1 MKWLIILLFLFTT
14 INAEEITTNNLLDK
28 NFDSGSW
35 SGTADGRHGS
45 NVIASEHNTYIQSD
59 DISLKND
66 ANLTEL
72 QIQNG
77 YTTNHEFEYW
87 HWNTYDSS
95 VKSTVTITGAN
106 GETTTQIRNY
116 NSSSCGSFNCGDY
129 VTGSDTY
136 TVLSSLQTDYDLSV
150 RYDFTDSSN
159 ATENH
164 YGVDLREPSLTVTYE
179 SDPFVLNEDIRDEI
193 RELLEEFKPEKDLWV
208 NEKVEFV
215 KIKEEPVYMNEP
227 RENFEVMT
235 MQEPKFKEEFFK
247 EKIVM
252 EIKEEVVDNN
262 ETFVSMFDNTPEEDI
277 IEEKNELISSFLP
290 PPKDEP
296 EIKREEMVKE
306 EPPKEREEI
315 VEDEPKEMASA
326 PTEEREEII
335 EEESSTEKEPKS
347 MAQPDNDE
355 KKEIKEKK
363 PTSKTAKKST
373 VQSKKLAKQKVIQ
386 QKKTIRDN
394 LVKVMDKVDRD
405 IKDISKNLQIKN
417 IIKLDAM
424 TSDQV
429 SLDSYDVPFYKS
441 KDIYLNQIQIQDM
454 RQLYTDMSLNN
465 YIANDPVVIMENKLR
480 DIESRKQLLIMQLE
494 QLKNG

>member
-1 MKWLIILLFLFTT
+1 MRYTALISLLIILIHTT
-14 INAEEITTNNLLDK
+14 SIKSEVITTNNLLDK
-28 NFDSGSW
+28 NFDNGSW
-35 SGTADGRHGS
+35 TGTADGRHGS

-136 TVLSSLQTDYDLSV
+136 TVFSNLQTDYDLSV

-193 RELLEEFKPEKDLWV
+193 KDVLEKFKPEKEFIV
-208 NEKVEFV
+208 KEEFKFVEIRNEPKPMEEPKVIEQYKTEPKIEKVYNEKP
-215 KIKEEPVYMNEP
+215 KEEIKSETKVADKITEEYKK
-227 RENFEVMT
+227 EVST
-235 MQEPKFKEEFFK
+235 EVTEQVSDNAKKEVIKKDTDKNNSKKVVKKDFKEE
-247 EKIVM
+247 
-252 EIKEEVVDNN
+252 
-262 ETFVSMFDNTPEEDI
+262 
-277 IEEKNELISSFLP
+277 
-290 PPKDEP
+290 
-296 EIKREEMVKE
+296 VKT
-306 EPPKEREEI
+306 K
-315 VEDEPKEMASA
+315 V
-326 PTEEREEII
+326 
-335 EEESSTEKEPKS
+335 SSTKTK
-347 MAQPDNDE
+347 
-355 KKEIKEKK
+355 
-363 PTSKTAKKST
+363 TSKP
-373 VQSKKLAKQKVIQ
+373 KLDVI
-386 QKKTIRDN
+386 
-394 LVKVMDKVDRD
+394 MAKVDAQV
-405 IKDISKNLQIKN
+405 KDASKNLNIKN

-424 TSDQV
+424 QKDSV
-429 SLDSYDVPFYKS
+429 SLIEYNNTEFYKP
-441 KDIYLNQIQIQDM
+441 KDIYLDQIAIFDNRSIYKNFDLVQYRNNDIIGIKNRTLQE
-454 RQLYTDMSLNN
+454 LN
-465 YIANDPVVIMENKLR
+465 INKQRIL
-480 DIESRKQLLIMQLE
+480 IELKE
-494 QLKNG
+494 LKNG

>member
-1 MKWLIILLFLFTT
+1 MRYTALISLLIMLIHTT
-14 INAEEITTNNLLDK
+14 SIKSEVITTNNLLDK
-28 NFDSGSW
+28 NFDNGSW
-35 SGTADGRHGS
+35 TGTADGRHGS

-136 TVLSSLQTDYDLSV
+136 TVFSNLQTDYDLSV

-193 RELLEEFKPEKDLWV
+193 KDVLEKFKPEK
-208 NEKVEFV
+208 EFIV
-215 KIKEEPVYMNEP
+215 
-227 RENFEVMT
+227 
-235 MQEPKFKEEFFK
+235 KEEFKFVEIRTEPKPMEEPKVIEQYKTEPKIEKVYNEKPK
-247 EKIVM
+247 EEIKSETKVADKITEEYKKEVST
-252 EIKEEVVDNN
+252 EVTEQVSDNAKKEVIKEDTDKNDSKKVVKKDSKEEVKTKV
-262 ETFVSMFDNTPEEDI
+262 
-277 IEEKNELISSFLP
+277 
-290 PPKDEP
+290 
-296 EIKREEMVKE
+296 
-306 EPPKEREEI
+306 
-315 VEDEPKEMASA
+315 
-326 PTEEREEII
+326 
-335 EEESSTEKEPKS
+335 SSTKTKPKLDLI
-347 MAQPDNDE
+347 MA
-355 KKEIKEKK
+355 
-363 PTSKTAKKST
+363 
-373 VQSKKLAKQKVIQ
+373 
-386 QKKTIRDN
+386 
-394 LVKVMDKVDRD
+394 KVDEQV
-405 IKDISKNLQIKN
+405 KDASKNLNIKN

-424 TSDQV
+424 QKDSV
-429 SLDSYDVPFYKS
+429 SLIEYNNTEFYKP
-441 KDIYLNQIQIQDM
+441 KDIYLDQIAIFDNRSIYKNFDLVQYRNNDIIGIKNRTLQE
-454 RQLYTDMSLNN
+454 LN
-465 YIANDPVVIMENKLR
+465 INKQRIL
-480 DIESRKQLLIMQLE
+480 IELKE
-494 QLKNG
+494 LKNG

>member
-1 MKWLIILLFLFTT
+1 MRYTALISLLIMLIHTT
-14 INAEEITTNNLLDK
+14 SIKSEVITTNNLLDK
-28 NFDSGSW
+28 NFDNGSW
-35 SGTADGRHGS
+35 TGTADGRHGS

-136 TVLSSLQTDYDLSV
+136 TVFSNLQTDYDLSV

-193 RELLEEFKPEKDLWV
+193 KDVLEKFKPEK
-208 NEKVEFV
+208 EFIV
-215 KIKEEPVYMNEP
+215 
-227 RENFEVMT
+227 
-235 MQEPKFKEEFFK
+235 KEEFKFVEIRNEPKPMEEPKVIEQYKTEPKIEKVYNEKPK
-247 EKIVM
+247 EEIKSETKVADKITEEYKKEISTEVTEQVSDNAKKEVIKEDTDKNDSKKIVKKDS
-252 EIKEEVVDNN
+252 KEEVKTKV
-262 ETFVSMFDNTPEEDI
+262 
-277 IEEKNELISSFLP
+277 
-290 PPKDEP
+290 
-296 EIKREEMVKE
+296 
-306 EPPKEREEI
+306 
-315 VEDEPKEMASA
+315 
-326 PTEEREEII
+326 
-335 EEESSTEKEPKS
+335 SSTKTK
-347 MAQPDNDE
+347 
-355 KKEIKEKK
+355 
-363 PTSKTAKKST
+363 TSKP
-373 VQSKKLAKQKVIQ
+373 KLDVI
-386 QKKTIRDN
+386 
-394 LVKVMDKVDRD
+394 MAKVDAQV
-405 IKDISKNLQIKN
+405 KDASKNLNIKN

-424 TSDQV
+424 QKDSV
-429 SLDSYDVPFYKS
+429 SLIEYNNTEFYKP
-441 KDIYLNQIQIQDM
+441 KDIYLDQIAIFDNRSIYKNFDLVQYRNNDIIGIKNRTLQE
-454 RQLYTDMSLNN
+454 LN
-465 YIANDPVVIMENKLR
+465 INKQRIL
-480 DIESRKQLLIMQLE
+480 IELKE
-494 QLKNG
+494 LKNG

>member
-1 MKWLIILLFLFTT
+1 MRYTALISLLIILIHTT
-14 INAEEITTNNLLDK
+14 SIKSEVITTNNLLDK
-28 NFDSGSW
+28 NFDNGSW
-35 SGTADGRHGS
+35 TGTADGRHGS
-45 NVIASEHNTYIQSD
+45 NVIASEHDTYIQSD

-193 RELLEEFKPEKDLWV
+193 KNVLEEFKPEK
-208 NEKVEFV
+208 EFIV
-215 KIKEEPVYMNEP
+215 
-227 RENFEVMT
+227 
-235 MQEPKFKEEFFK
+235 KEEFKFVEIRTEPKPMEEPKVIEQYKTEPKVEKVYNEKPK
-247 EKIVM
+247 EEIKSETKVADKITEEYKKEVST
-252 EIKEEVVDNN
+252 EVTKQVSDNAKKEVIKEDTDKNDSKEVVKKDSKEEVKTKV
-262 ETFVSMFDNTPEEDI
+262 
-277 IEEKNELISSFLP
+277 
-290 PPKDEP
+290 
-296 EIKREEMVKE
+296 
-306 EPPKEREEI
+306 
-315 VEDEPKEMASA
+315 
-326 PTEEREEII
+326 
-335 EEESSTEKEPKS
+335 SSTKTK
-347 MAQPDNDE
+347 
-355 KKEIKEKK
+355 
-363 PTSKTAKKST
+363 TSKP
-373 VQSKKLAKQKVIQ
+373 KLDVI
-386 QKKTIRDN
+386 
-394 LVKVMDKVDRD
+394 MAKVDAQV
-405 IKDISKNLQIKN
+405 KDASKNLNIKN

-424 TSDQV
+424 QKDSV
-429 SLDSYDVPFYKS
+429 SLIEYNNTEFYKP
-441 KDIYLNQIQIQDM
+441 KDIYLDQIAIFDNRSIYKNFDLVQYRNNDIIGIKN
-454 RQLYTDMSLNN
+454 RTLEELN
-465 YIANDPVVIMENKLR
+465 INKQRIL
-480 DIESRKQLLIMQLE
+480 IELKE
-494 QLKNG
+494 LKNG

>member
-1 MKWLIILLFLFTT
+1 MRYTALISLLIMLIHTT
-14 INAEEITTNNLLDK
+14 SIKSEVITTNNLLDK
-28 NFDSGSW
+28 NFDNGSW
-35 SGTADGRHGS
+35 TGTADGRHGS
-45 NVIASEHNTYIQSD
+45 NVIASEHDTYIQSD

-193 RELLEEFKPEKDLWV
+193 KNVLEEFKPEK
-208 NEKVEFV
+208 EFIV
-215 KIKEEPVYMNEP
+215 
-227 RENFEVMT
+227 
-235 MQEPKFKEEFFK
+235 KEEFKFVEIRTEPKPMEKPKVIEQYKTEPKIEKVYNEKPK
-247 EKIVM
+247 EEIKSETKIADKITEEYKKEVST
-252 EIKEEVVDNN
+252 EVTEQVSDNAKKEVIKKDTDKNNSKKVVKKDSKEEVKTKV
-262 ETFVSMFDNTPEEDI
+262 
-277 IEEKNELISSFLP
+277 
-290 PPKDEP
+290 
-296 EIKREEMVKE
+296 
-306 EPPKEREEI
+306 
-315 VEDEPKEMASA
+315 
-326 PTEEREEII
+326 
-335 EEESSTEKEPKS
+335 SSTKTK
-347 MAQPDNDE
+347 
-355 KKEIKEKK
+355 
-363 PTSKTAKKST
+363 TSKP
-373 VQSKKLAKQKVIQ
+373 KLDVI
-386 QKKTIRDN
+386 
-394 LVKVMDKVDRD
+394 MAKVDAQV
-405 IKDISKNLQIKN
+405 KDASKNLNIKN

-424 TSDQV
+424 QKDSV
-429 SLDSYDVPFYKS
+429 SLVEYNNTEFYKP
-441 KDIYLNQIQIQDM
+441 KDIYLEQIAIFDNRSIYKNFDLVQYKNNDIIGIKNKTLQE
-454 RQLYTDMSLNN
+454 LN
-465 YIANDPVVIMENKLR
+465 INKQRIL
-480 DIESRKQLLIMQLE
+480 IELKE
-494 QLKNG
+494 LKNG

>member
-1 MKWLIILLFLFTT
+1 MRYTALISLLIILIHTT
-14 INAEEITTNNLLDK
+14 SIKSEVITTNNLLDK
-28 NFDSGSW
+28 NFDNGSW
-35 SGTADGRHGS
+35 TGTADGRHGS

-164 YGVDLREPSLTVTYE
+164 YGVDLKEPSLTVTYE

-193 RELLEEFKPEKDLWV
+193 KDVLEKFKPEK
-208 NEKVEFV
+208 EFIV
-215 KIKEEPVYMNEP
+215 
-227 RENFEVMT
+227 
-235 MQEPKFKEEFFK
+235 KEEFKFVEIRNEPKPMEEPKVIEQYKTEPKIEKVYNEKPK
-247 EKIVM
+247 EEIKSETKVADKITEEYKKEVST
-252 EIKEEVVDNN
+252 EVTEQVSDNAKKEVIKKDTDKNNSKKVVKKDSKEEVKTKV
-262 ETFVSMFDNTPEEDI
+262 
-277 IEEKNELISSFLP
+277 
-290 PPKDEP
+290 
-296 EIKREEMVKE
+296 
-306 EPPKEREEI
+306 
-315 VEDEPKEMASA
+315 
-326 PTEEREEII
+326 
-335 EEESSTEKEPKS
+335 SSTKTK
-347 MAQPDNDE
+347 
-355 KKEIKEKK
+355 
-363 PTSKTAKKST
+363 TSKP
-373 VQSKKLAKQKVIQ
+373 KLDVI
-386 QKKTIRDN
+386 
-394 LVKVMDKVDRD
+394 MAKVDAQV
-405 IKDISKNLQIKN
+405 KDASKNLNIKN

-424 TSDQV
+424 QKDSV
-429 SLDSYDVPFYKS
+429 SLIEYNNTEFYKP
-441 KDIYLNQIQIQDM
+441 KDIYLDQIAIFDNRSIYKNFDLVQYRNNDIIGIKNRTLQE
-454 RQLYTDMSLNN
+454 LN
-465 YIANDPVVIMENKLR
+465 INKQRIL
-480 DIESRKQLLIMQLE
+480 IELKE
-494 QLKNG
+494 LKNG

>member
-1 MKWLIILLFLFTT
+1 MRYTALISLLIMLIHTT
-14 INAEEITTNNLLDK
+14 SIKSEVITTNNLLDK
-28 NFDSGSW
+28 NFDNGSW
-35 SGTADGRHGS
+35 TGTADGRHGS
-45 NVIASEHNTYIQSD
+45 NVIASEHDTYIQSD

-193 RELLEEFKPEKDLWV
+193 KNVLEEFKPEK
-208 NEKVEFV
+208 EFIV
-215 KIKEEPVYMNEP
+215 
-227 RENFEVMT
+227 
-235 MQEPKFKEEFFK
+235 KEEFKFVEIRTEPKPMEEPKVIEQYKTEPKIEKVYNEKPK
-247 EKIVM
+247 EEIKSETKVANKITEEYKKEVST
-252 EIKEEVVDNN
+252 EVTEQVSDNAKKEVIKEDTDKNDSKKVVKKDSKEEVKTKV
-262 ETFVSMFDNTPEEDI
+262 
-277 IEEKNELISSFLP
+277 
-290 PPKDEP
+290 
-296 EIKREEMVKE
+296 
-306 EPPKEREEI
+306 
-315 VEDEPKEMASA
+315 
-326 PTEEREEII
+326 
-335 EEESSTEKEPKS
+335 SSTKTKPKLDLI
-347 MAQPDNDE
+347 MA
-355 KKEIKEKK
+355 
-363 PTSKTAKKST
+363 
-373 VQSKKLAKQKVIQ
+373 
-386 QKKTIRDN
+386 
-394 LVKVMDKVDRD
+394 KVDEQV
-405 IKDISKNLQIKN
+405 KDASKNLNIKN

-424 TSDQV
+424 QKDSV
-429 SLDSYDVPFYKS
+429 SLIEYNNTEFYKP
-441 KDIYLNQIQIQDM
+441 KDIYLDQIAIFDNRSIYKNFDLVQYRNNDIIGIKNRTLQE
-454 RQLYTDMSLNN
+454 LN
-465 YIANDPVVIMENKLR
+465 INKQRIL
-480 DIESRKQLLIMQLE
+480 IELKE
-494 QLKNG
+494 LKNG

>member
-1 MKWLIILLFLFTT
+1 MRYTALISLLIMLIHTT
-14 INAEEITTNNLLDK
+14 SIKSEVITTNNLLDK
-28 NFDSGSW
+28 NFDNGSW
-35 SGTADGRHGS
+35 TGTADGRHGS
-45 NVIASEHNTYIQSD
+45 NVIASEHDTYIQSD

-193 RELLEEFKPEKDLWV
+193 KNVLEEFKPEK
-208 NEKVEFV
+208 EFIV
-215 KIKEEPVYMNEP
+215 
-227 RENFEVMT
+227 
-235 MQEPKFKEEFFK
+235 KEEFKFVEIRTEPKPMEEPKVIEQYKTEPKIEKVYNEKPK
-247 EKIVM
+247 EEIKSETKVADKITEEYKKEVST
-252 EIKEEVVDNN
+252 EVTEQVSDNAKKEVIKEDTDKNDSKKVVKKDSKEEVKTKV
-262 ETFVSMFDNTPEEDI
+262 
-277 IEEKNELISSFLP
+277 
-290 PPKDEP
+290 
-296 EIKREEMVKE
+296 
-306 EPPKEREEI
+306 
-315 VEDEPKEMASA
+315 
-326 PTEEREEII
+326 
-335 EEESSTEKEPKS
+335 SSTKTKPKLDLI
-347 MAQPDNDE
+347 MA
-355 KKEIKEKK
+355 
-363 PTSKTAKKST
+363 
-373 VQSKKLAKQKVIQ
+373 
-386 QKKTIRDN
+386 
-394 LVKVMDKVDRD
+394 KVDAQV
-405 IKDISKNLQIKN
+405 KDASKNLNIKN

-424 TSDQV
+424 QKDSV
-429 SLDSYDVPFYKS
+429 SLVEYNNTEFYKP
-441 KDIYLNQIQIQDM
+441 KDIYLDQIAIFDNRSIYKNFDLVQYRNNDIIGIKNRTLQE
-454 RQLYTDMSLNN
+454 LN
-465 YIANDPVVIMENKLR
+465 INKQRIL
-480 DIESRKQLLIMQLE
+480 IELKE
-494 QLKNG
+494 LKNG